1 MRVLITGA
9 SGQLGTELC
18 RVFSAETVLPFDLPD
33 FDLAD
38 PNLAERIVQE
48 QPDLILHA
56 GAFTDVDGA
65 EREPGR
71 ALAINAGGTER
82 VAEAA
87 RRCGAR
93 LMYISTDYV
102 FPGTKRT
109 PYEEMDH
116 PAPLNVYGRSKWEG
130 EQAVQRSGAHSLI
143 VRTAW
148 LYGKHGKNFVK
159 SIMHAARSQTTLQV
173 VADQR
178 GCPTYAEDLAEALRS
193 LADRRVEG
201 ILHVTN
207 RGDCTWHEFACAIVA
222 EMRLAIPVHPI
233 TTQMAGRLANRPAYS
248 VLAQNRVKSMG
259 VILPDWK
266 DALARFMHAQQ
277 GATVAP

>member
-9 SGQLGTELC
+9 NGQLGMELC
-18 RVFSAETVLPFDLPD
+18 RVFSAETVLPFDLPE

-38 PNLAERIVQE
+38 RNLAERIVQE
-48 QPDLILHA
+48 RPDLIIHA

-71 ALAINAGGTER
+71 ASAINAEGTER

-87 RRCGAR
+87 RRCDSR
-93 LMYISTDYV
+93 LIYISTDYV
-102 FPGTKRT
+102 FPGTQRT
-109 PYEEMDH
+109 PYEEMDR
-116 PAPLNVYGRSKWEG
+116 PAPLNAYGRSKWEG
-130 EQAVQRSGAHSLI
+130 EQAVQRSGARSLI

-159 SIMHAARSQTTLQV
+159 SIMQAARSQPALEV

-207 RGDCTWHEFACAIVA
+207 RGDCTWHEFACAIVT
-222 EMRLAIPVHPI
+222 MMGSPVSVQAI
-233 TTQMAGRLANRPAYS
+233 TTQMAGRLAPRPAYS
-248 VLAQNRVKSMG
+248 VLAQDRVKSLG
-259 VILPDWK
+259 LILPEWK
-266 DALARFMHAQQ
+266 DGLTRFMHSQQ
-277 GATVAP
+277 GTMAA